1 MLSRHSVGK
10 GNELTRN
17 SSGKARP
24 QSSHF
29 DEPLWT
35 GPGIKSNNSDNNNGD
50 LYSALTKISTTR
62 FTIAM
67 YK

>member
-1 MLSRHSVGK
+1 M
-10 GNELTRN
+10 
-17 SSGKARP
+17 
-24 QSSHF
+24 
-29 DEPLWT
+29 
-35 GPGIKSNNSDNNNGD
+35 IKTTITTAKDLLCNTDVNVRIYNTTTNNNGD